1 MENIYWSWFWNKY
14 KFNKGRGSLKKI
26 GLYIYLIHIYTFLYG
41 RVFSKQKVSSLGN
54 AINPTFS
61 KGESSEIISL
71 TVPSTYII
79 LIHEPKFF
87 FLEQNLWTTSTLYY
101 GMRLSRLCHRCCYP
115 AWSSAST
122 MPKVSWNS
130 SIGIISDYPAKGPSV
145 ICSRYTVKVF

>member
-1 MENIYWSWFWNKY
+1 MENIHWSWFWNKY

-101 GMRLSRLCHRCCYP
+101 GIWVPSIVTTYSII
-115 AWSSAST
+115 AGINASWET
-122 MPKVSWNS
+122 FVLAQSYLVLLQKWRINLIL
-130 SIGIISDYPAKGPSV
+130 IGFK
-145 ICSRYTVKVF
+145 

>member
-1 MENIYWSWFWNKY
+1 MKNIHWSWFWNKY
-14 KFNKGRGSLKKI
+14 KFNKEFSIGRCSLKKI
-26 GLYIYLIHIYTFLYG
+26 GLCMYTYYYIYTFLYG

-101 GMRLSRLCHRCCYP
+101 GIWVPSIVTILYLCRDNFVLGNYC
-115 AWSSAST
+115 
-122 MPKVSWNS
+122 
-130 SIGIISDYPAKGPSV
+130 
-145 ICSRYTVKVF
+145 

>member
-101 GMRLSRLCHRCCYP
+101 GIWVPSIVTILYLCRDNFVLVNESHLVL
-115 AWSSAST
+115 
-122 MPKVSWNS
+122 K
-130 SIGIISDYPAKGPSV
+130 D
-145 ICSRYTVKVF
+145 

>member
-101 GMRLSRLCHRCCYP
+101 GMLRIL
-115 AWSSAST
+115 ST
-122 MPKVSWNS
+122 MVWDGQKFTYIVLRKLLLM
-130 SIGIISDYPAKGPSV
+130 SDQNLFVWMFNVHRIWIAFERSG
-145 ICSRYTVKVF
+145 F

>member
-101 GMRLSRLCHRCCYP
+101 GIWVPSIVTTYSII
-115 AWSSAST
+115 AGINASWET
-122 MPKVSWNS
+122 FVLAQSYLALLQKWHINLIL
-130 SIGIISDYPAKGPSV
+130 IGFK
-145 ICSRYTVKVF
+145 